1 MKHFHTPMRFT
12 HRPHSARISALL
24 HSLFFLLISCSLSAQ
39 VTGRWVTID
48 DETGK
53 KKSIVEITE
62 SNGVLS
68 GRVVKLFR
76 EPSEEQDPVC
86 KECDPSDDR
95 FNKKVIGM
103 EIIRNMKKDGDE
115 WEDGTIL
122 DPKNGSVYD
131 CKIWLENGKLQV
143 RGYVA
148 FFFRTQT
155 WIRE

>member
-1 MKHFHTPMRFT
+1 MRFAQRT
-12 HRPHSARISALL
+12 HPSRIGPLL
-24 HSLFFLLISCSLSAQ
+24 HVLFFLLLSSSLSAQ

-53 KKSIVEITE
+53 KKSVVEITE

-76 EPSEEQDPVC
+76 EPSEEQDPIC
-86 KECDPSDDR
+86 KQCDPSDDR
-95 FNKKVIGM
+95 YNKKVIGM

-115 WEDGTIL
+115 WDDGTIL
-122 DPKNGSVYD
+122 DPSNGNVYD
-131 CKIWLENGKLQV
+131 CKIWVENGKLQL